1 MYKHSPTIEE
11 WPLYRAGSLS
21 EVWSESTTKAP
32 FSYSV
37 VPEDFAS
44 GLVPNLEDSESLAT
58 DREQKLLVASVDAE
72 PVGFAHICAGP
83 AEVRGEDTE
92 CGIIRCLAFVP
103 DFPAVGQLL
112 LESAED
118 LLADHGYI
126 DAFPLYHGYSFHNY
140 KVGVLS
146 ERLAHVRQL
155 FSENGYT
162 PHDAPLTLERRTGG
176 VTPAPIAARVNVE
189 KVPTHAERPNI
200 FVRAF
205 SSDSR
210 IGICRMFSCQAYA
223 NLDEFASCCY
233 LRWLGVDQEHRRQG
247 IGHHLLNRALSEAQ
261 EEGYKRVILNCREN
275 NIAAVSLYTEVGF
288 RTGDVSSAYV
298 KRL

>member
-1 MYKHSPTIEE
+1 MDKRSPTIEE
-11 WPLYRAGSLS
+11 WPLYHADSLS

-112 LESAED
+112 LESAEG
-118 LLADHGYI
+118 LLTDYGYI

-146 ERLAHVRQL
+146 DRLAHVRKL

-162 PHDAPLTLERRTGG
+162 PHDAHLTLERRIGG
-176 VTPAPIAARVNVE
+176 VTPVPIAAQVNVE

-200 FVRAF
+200 FVRA
-205 SSDSR
+205 SSGDSR
-210 IGICRMFSCQAYA
+210 IGICRMFSCQTYA
-223 NLDEFASCCY
+223 NLAELASCCY

-261 EEGYKRVILNCREN
+261 VEGYKRVILNCREN
-275 NIAAVSLYTEVGF
+275 NIAAVSLYTRVGF
-288 RTGDVSSAYV
+288 RIGDVSSAYV

>member
-1 MYKHSPTIEE
+1 MDKRLPAIEE

-21 EVWSESTTKAP
+21 KVWSKSTAKAP

-44 GLVPNLEDSESLAT
+44 GLIPNLEDSESLAT
-58 DREQKLLVASVDAE
+58 DRDQKLLVASVGAE

-83 AEVRGEDTE
+83 VEVRGEDTE
-92 CGIIRCLAFVP
+92 CGIIRCLAFAP
-103 DFPAVGQLL
+103 DSSAIGQLL
-112 LESAED
+112 LESAEG
-118 LLADHGYI
+118 LLTDYGYI

-140 KVGVLS
+140 KVGILS
-146 ERLAHVRQL
+146 DRLVHIRQL
-155 FSENGYT
+155 FSDNGYS
-162 PHDAPLTLERRTGG
+162 PHDAHMTLKRRIRGMA
-176 VTPAPIAARVNVE
+176 PAPIAAQVNVE

-200 FVRAF
+200 FVKAF
-205 SSDSR
+205 SGDSR
-210 IGICRMFSCQAYA
+210 IGTCRVFSCQAYA
-223 NLDEFASCCY
+223 NRDGLASCCY

-247 IGHHLLNRALSEAQ
+247 IGRHLLNRALSEAQ
-261 EEGYKRVILNCREN
+261 EEGYERVILNCRKN

-288 RTGDVSSAYV
+288 RIGDVSSAYV